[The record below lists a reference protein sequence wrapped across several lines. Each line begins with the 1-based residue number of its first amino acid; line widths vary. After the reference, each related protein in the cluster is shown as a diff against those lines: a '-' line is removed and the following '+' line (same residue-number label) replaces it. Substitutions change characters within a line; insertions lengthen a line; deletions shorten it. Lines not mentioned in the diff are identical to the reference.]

1 MFKRLLLIVA
11 LGAAI
16 AACSPSGSSTSPG
29 LDSSPLAPT
38 PSLITE
44 SAAPS

>member
-1 MFKRLLLIVA
+1 MLKRLLLIVA
-11 LGAAI
+11 LGATF
-16 AACSPSGSSTSPG
+16 AACGPSSSSPG
-29 LDSSPLAPT
+29 TDTSPLAPS